1 MSIMAL
7 RAREGSLSLMGRK
20 VLAMINRTPVH
31 VFDGAFDGALLGPS
45 LDFASNNCV
54 SLPTWPSSFHL
65 IPRLVASTN
74 SYP

>member
-31 VFDGAFDGALLGPS
+31 VFHDGAFDGALLRP
-45 LDFASNNCV
+45 LQA
-54 SLPTWPSSFHL
+54 
-65 IPRLVASTN
+65 
-74 SYP
+74 